1 VSWDVLRVASE
12 IEDDVGRADSRVG
25 AFDEFTAAILARF
38 LVHFSCAANSED
50 ACRKNVPTCTT
61 CRHGDGQDLFEWVVG
76 VDGSGGGSMFIP
88 ATAAAD

>member
-1 VSWDVLRVASE
+1 MLGGLTAESMHLMNLRLQFWHVFWC
-12 IEDDVGRADSRVG
+12 I
-25 AFDEFTAAILARF
+25 FLA
-38 LVHFSCAANSED
+38 HFAANSED
-50 ACRKNVPTCTT
+50 ACRKNIPTCTM